1 MTDNTFDFPI
11 YYEQNLLTDAMTEN
25 LSLTRY
31 AIVDGQPDK
40 SKPAMTTDAGM
51 VFIRQGV
58 TNWVVD
64 STNKT
69 GLQSGAEFP
78 HKVTVKAQWLSA
90 TEALKENVKV
100 VAGSDGNVF
109 GSMGAL
115 LVPDDFKIPA
125 VVADQENI
133 KHYNLQLIKNGD
145 VLAVESP
152 EEDLLM
158 LEYDYTSIYRE
169 EFLMKEHGGGGVFVE
184 YHNFPHIHIPMEESC
199 GGYIVIGKNNG
210 DDTFDFTA
218 YQIPY
223 GYALYTPANTI
234 HGDGTLV
241 GKYGLALADSQ
252 MISANTVLIYNKNT
266 ETMAKNIVPDWPQS

>member
-90 TEALKENVKV
+90 TEALKEN
-100 VAGSDGNVF
+100 ATAEDMMSSD
-109 GSMGAL
+109 
-115 LVPDDFKIPA
+115 
-125 VVADQENI
+125 
-133 KHYNLQLIKNGD
+133 
-145 VLAVESP
+145 
-152 EEDLLM
+152 
-158 LEYDYTSIYRE
+158 T
-169 EFLMKEHGGGGVFVE
+169 
-184 YHNFPHIHIPMEESC
+184 
-199 GGYIVIGKNNG
+199 
-210 DDTFDFTA
+210 
-218 YQIPY
+218 
-223 GYALYTPANTI
+223 
-234 HGDGTLV
+234 TLP
-241 GKYGLALADSQ
+241 L
-252 MISANTVLIYNKNT
+252 
-266 ETMAKNIVPDWPQS
+266 